1 MNPQRIEEFRKKL
14 REGRPVRIVNGQMS
28 VEGAAPGGQPPPP
41 TSPAP
46 PATGPLPPA
55 QGVQVKPHEWG
66 TSAAPDLFYATP
78 AGEARAFAEQAL
90 LAREYPGFELDVDED
105 GTPFAHGFIG
115 PNDVLHGRYHVLLVI
130 PSAYGHGGL
139 PLAFVLEPEIRA
151 GAPHRY
157 QDGSLCLDHS
167 GAFTRK
173 STLVTF
179 LAWVSVW
186 LVLYEDWTETG
197 KAW

>member
-14 REGRPVRIVNGQMS
+14 REGRPVRVVNGQ
-28 VEGAAPGGQPPPP
+28 VVAEDGGGAGGP
-41 TSPAP
+41 PAP
-46 PATGPLPPA
+46 TTQGSGKPAPAAA

-66 TSAAPDLFYATP
+66 ASAAPELFYATP

-90 LAREYPGFELDVDED
+90 LAREYPGFEMDVDDD

-115 PNDVLHGRYHVLLVI
+115 PNEVIKGRYHLLLVI
-130 PSAYGHGGL
+130 PPAYGNGAL
-139 PLAFVLEPEIRA
+139 PLSFVLEPA
-151 GAPHRY
+151 MPPGAPHRY

-186 LVLYEDWTETG
+186 LVLYEEWIETG
-197 KAW
+197 RAW